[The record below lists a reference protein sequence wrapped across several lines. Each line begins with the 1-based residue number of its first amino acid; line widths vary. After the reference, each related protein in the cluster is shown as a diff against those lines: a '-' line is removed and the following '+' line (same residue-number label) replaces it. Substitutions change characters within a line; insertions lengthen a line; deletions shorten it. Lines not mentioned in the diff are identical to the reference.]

1 MEKCTRLDHCK
12 KVNTLFIIGNAC
24 RDITYRVAT
33 LPRPG
38 ETALAL
44 GTATDLGG
52 KGFNQAFAARR
63 AGQEVHFIAAVG
75 SDDVAENIR
84 ASLKHEGIEADGL
97 VVHDGPSDSSIIL
110 VDEAGENL
118 IVSST
123 ACAEALAF
131 CTVFAAG
138 DTLLLQGN
146 LSRETTRAAAT
157 AAKMAGATVVLNAA
171 PFRDWLPDLA
181 KYVDILIVNELELY
195 LWEGR
200 DPLGSRDAVMQAA
213 RVNTEVTTLGSKGCR
228 VRLAN
233 GEILAIATPRT
244 HVVDTTGA
252 GDVFTGTYI
261 SEWMASRNHLQA
273 ATLAVQVAS
282 DKVRRFGSS
291 AAFPLAET
299 IDLLRRQILTYQPLP
314 HTLR

>member
-1 MEKCTRLDHCK
+1 MEKCTRLDHRK
-12 KVNTLFIIGNAC
+12 KLNTLFIIGNAC
-24 RDITYRVAT
+24 RDITYRVAN

-44 GTATDLGG
+44 GTSMDIGG
-52 KGFNQAFAARR
+52 KGFNQAIAARR
-63 AGQEVHFIAAVG
+63 AGQAVHFIAAVG
-75 SDDVAENIR
+75 TDDVAENIR
-84 ASLKHEGIEADGL
+84 ASLKNEGIDADGL

-110 VDEAGENL
+110 LDEAGENL
-118 IVSST
+118 IVSNT
-123 ACAEALAF
+123 ARAEELVFCA
-131 CTVFAAG
+131 VFAAG

-181 KYVDILIVNELELY
+181 KYVDILIVNEIELY

-200 DPLGSRDAVMQAA
+200 DRPGSLDAIMQSA

-228 VRLAN
+228 LRLAN
-233 GEILAIATPRT
+233 GEILTIATPRT

-252 GDVFTGTYI
+252 GDVFTGTYV

-273 ATLAVQVAS
+273 ATLAVRVAS

-291 AAFPLAET
+291 TVFPSAET
-299 IDLLRRQILTYQPLP
+299 IDLLRRQVLTSQPLP
-314 HTLR
+314 HTMI